1 MLGNTSRPIIFE
13 LENTSALIDSDIN
26 MFMSSMN
33 RGLPNSGFPANV
45 TVSFNFPPYT
55 YEQLLA
61 DSENQG
67 FRIWR
72 LRIDQTIPKIPKIRK
87 YPPPALPPA
96 LTAQLFQPLLV
107 THATADGGINGYPM
121 TPYQDLD
128 QVLWSAIEYRYPII
142 IDASYGIGIKLLR
155 KRKIMVSIWIDRNVS
170 ETNRLLTGD
179 IEKVFVKPMSLEEK
193 APYIVELVPSFN
205 TGRIVYGEDKS
216 ITFKPK

>member
-1 MLGNTSRPIIFE
+1 MIGNTSRPIIFE
-13 LENTSALIDSDIN
+13 LHNTSALIDYDII

-45 TVSFNFPPYT
+45 NVSFNFPPYT

-72 LRIDQTIPKIPKIRK
+72 LRIDQLFPRVPRITK
-87 YPPPALPPA
+87 YPPPPVPPA
-96 LTAQLFQPLLV
+96 LTAQLFEPLLV
-107 THATADGGINGYPM
+107 THATADGGVNGYPM

-142 IDASYGIGIKLLR
+142 IDASYGIGVKLLHT
-155 KRKIMVSIWIDRNVS
+155 RKIMVSIWIDRNVS
-170 ETNRLLTGD
+170 GTNKLLTGD
-179 IEKVFVKPMSLEEK
+179 IEKVFVKPMTLEEK
-193 APYIVELVPSFN
+193 APYVVSLEPSFN

-216 ITFKPK
+216 IRFKPK